1 MLKAP
6 IGTRFVLLRG
16 GAFGGTAPVGVVI
29 AERLE
34 PYLKRF
40 VVQSDSGT
48 IFYASP
54 NELALEHD
62 PQRAPLGPPM
72 HDD

>member
-6 IGTRFVLLRG
+6 VGTRVVLLRG
-16 GAFGGTAPVGVVI
+16 GAFGGATPVGVVI

-40 VVQSDSGT
+40 VVQSDSGR

-54 NELALEHD
+54 SELALEQD

-72 HDD
+72 HED